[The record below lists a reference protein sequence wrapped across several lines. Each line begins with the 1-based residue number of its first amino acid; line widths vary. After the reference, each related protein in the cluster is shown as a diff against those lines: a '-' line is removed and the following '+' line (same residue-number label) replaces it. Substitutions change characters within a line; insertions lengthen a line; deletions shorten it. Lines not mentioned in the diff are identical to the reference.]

1 MVPRIEEGLK
11 ERKEQ
16 MGLTKAK
23 LVIEQEGMDKTID
36 VLFNPSEYQLTDSAS
51 YSEKKVP
58 GLDGPIIQYISGD
71 ATELSVSL
79 FLDTYVPGTPSL
91 LPVSIPG
98 ISGGDSSQDVS
109 AITKEIADATSIVGS
124 LHRPPK
130 VTFQWGSLN
139 FEGVITKM
147 NHTYTMF
154 TESGMPVRAKV
165 NLTFKS
171 LISPKDKRRKSP
183 FESPDRTKY
192 RTVREGTRLWDLA
205 YAEYG
210 DPDMWKLIARA
221 NKIQDPLDLKAGQVV
236 KLPAI

>member
-1 MVPRIEEGLK
+1 
-11 ERKEQ
+11 

-23 LVIEQEGMDKTID
+23 LEIEKETGSKTID
-36 VLFNPSEYQLTDSAS
+36 VLFNPSEYQLSDGAS

-58 GLDGPIIQYISGD
+58 GLDGPIIQYISGE

-79 FLDTYVPGTPSL
+79 FLDTYVPESSSL
-91 LPVSIPG
+91 LSMVPG
-98 ISGGDSSQDVS
+98 FGSSGSTDVS
-109 AITKEIADATSIVGS
+109 AITKEIAAATSIVGS

-130 VTFQWGSLN
+130 ATFKWGSLN

-147 NHTYTMF
+147 SHTYTMF

-171 LISPKDKRRKSP
+171 LISPKDSKRKSP

-192 RTVREGTRLWDLA
+192 RTITEGTQLWSLA
-205 YAEYG
+205 CAEYG
-210 DPDMWKLIARA
+210 DPEMWKLIAKE
-221 NKIQDPLDLKAGQVV
+221 NGIMNPLDIRPGQVV
-236 KLPAI
+236 RLPAL

>member
-1 MVPRIEEGLK
+1 
-11 ERKEQ
+11 

-23 LVIEQEGMDKTID
+23 LIIEQETGSHTID
-36 VLFNPSEYQLTDSAS
+36 VLFNPSEYQLTDGAS

-58 GLDGPIIQYISGD
+58 GLDGPVIQYISGD

-79 FLDTYVPGTPSL
+79 FLDTYVPNTPSL
-91 LPVSIPG
+91 LPVSVPG
-98 ISGGDSSQDVS
+98 IGGGDSSTDVS
-109 AITKEIADATSIVGS
+109 QITRKIADATSIDGS

-139 FEGVITKM
+139 FEGVVTKVS
-147 NHTYTMF
+147 HTYTMF

-171 LISPKDKRRKSP
+171 LISPSDKRRESP

-192 RTVREGTRLWDLA
+192 RTVKEGIQLWDLA

-210 DPDMWKLIARA
+210 DPDMWKVIARA
-221 NKIQDPLDLKAGQVV
+221 NGILNPLDIKAGQIV

>member
-1 MVPRIEEGLK
+1 
-11 ERKEQ
+11 

-23 LVIEQEGMDKTID
+23 LIIERETGSRSID
-36 VLFNPSEYQLTDSAS
+36 VLFNPSEYQLTDGAS

-58 GLDGPIIQYISGD
+58 GLDGPVFQYISGD

-79 FLDTYVPGTPSL
+79 FLDTYVPKTPSV
-91 LPVSIPG
+91 LPVSVPG
-98 ISGGDSSQDVS
+98 MGGDNSTDVS
-109 AITKEIADATSIVGS
+109 KITREIADATSIDGS

-139 FEGVITKM
+139 FEGVVTKVS
-147 NHTYTMF
+147 HTYTMF

-171 LISPKDKRRKSP
+171 LISPSDKRRKSP

-192 RTVREGTRLWDLA
+192 RTVKEGIQLWDLA

-210 DPDMWKLIARA
+210 DPDMWKVIARA
-221 NKIQDPLDLKAGQVV
+221 NGILNPLDIRAGQVV
-236 KLPAI
+236 KLPAL

>member
-1 MVPRIEEGLK
+1 
-11 ERKEQ
+11 

-23 LVIEQEGMDKTID
+23 LEIEKEVGKSVID
-36 VLFNPSEYQLTDSAS
+36 VLFNPSEYQLTDGAN

-58 GLDGPIIQYISGD
+58 GLDGPIIQYVSGE
-71 ATELSVSL
+71 ATELSLSL
-79 FLDTYVPGTPSL
+79 FLDTYVPQKPKSL
-91 LPVSIPG
+91 LSF
-98 ISGGDSSQDVS
+98 GGGGSDSSTDVS
-109 AITKEIADATSIVGS
+109 KITKQIADATSIDGS

-130 VTFQWGSLN
+130 VTFKWGSLK
-139 FEGVITKM
+139 FKGVVTKF

-171 LISPKDKRRKSP
+171 LISPDDTRRKSP

-192 RTVREGTRLWDLA
+192 RTIRQGVGLWDIA
-205 YAEYG
+205 NMEYG
-210 DPDMWKLIARA
+210 DPDMWKVIARA
-221 NKIQDPLDLKAGQVV
+221 NGIMNPLDVKPGQVV

>member
-1 MVPRIEEGLK
+1 
-11 ERKEQ
+11 

-23 LVIEQEGMDKTID
+23 LIIEKETGSNTID
-36 VLFNPSEYQLTDSAS
+36 VLFNPSEYQLTDGAS

-58 GLDGPIIQYISGD
+58 GLDGPVIQYISGD

-79 FLDTYVPGTPSL
+79 FLDTYVPKTPTL

-98 ISGGDSSQDVS
+98 IGGDNSSDVS
-109 AITKEIADATSIVGS
+109 KITKEIADATSIDGS

-139 FEGVITKM
+139 FEGIITKVS
-147 NHTYTMF
+147 HTYTMF

-171 LISPKDKRRKSP
+171 LISPSDKRRKSP

-192 RTVREGTRLWDLA
+192 RTVQEGIHLWDLA

-210 DPDMWKLIARA
+210 DPDMWKVIAKA
-221 NKIQDPLDLKAGQVV
+221 NGIQNPLDIKAGQIV

>member
-1 MVPRIEEGLK
+1 
-11 ERKEQ
+11 

-23 LVIEQEGMDKTID
+23 LIIEKETGSHTID
-36 VLFNPSEYQLTDSAS
+36 VLFNPSEYQLTDGAS

-58 GLDGPIIQYISGD
+58 GLDGPVIQYISGD

-79 FLDTYVPGTPSL
+79 FLDTYVPKTPSL
-91 LPVSIPG
+91 LPVSVPG
-98 ISGGDSSQDVS
+98 IGGDNSTDVS
-109 AITKEIADATSIVGS
+109 KITKEIADATSIDGS

-139 FEGVITKM
+139 FEGVVTKVS
-147 NHTYTMF
+147 HTYTMF

-171 LISPKDKRRKSP
+171 LISPSDKRRKSP

-192 RTVREGTRLWDLA
+192 RTVKEGIQLWDLA

-210 DPDMWKLIARA
+210 DPDMWKVIARA
-221 NKIQDPLDLKAGQVV
+221 NGILNPLDIKAGQVV